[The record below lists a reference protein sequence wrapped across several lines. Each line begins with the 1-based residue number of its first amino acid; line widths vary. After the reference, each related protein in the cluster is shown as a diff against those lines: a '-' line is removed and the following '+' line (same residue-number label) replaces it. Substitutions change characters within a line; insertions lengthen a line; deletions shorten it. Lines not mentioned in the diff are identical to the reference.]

1 MSNSVSVTAEMSAAV
16 WKIEI
21 AVGSIVAE
29 GDVLLLLESM
39 KMEIPVE
46 APSAG
51 VVAKVCVTPE
61 QSVQEGDVLVVIDV
75 SA

>member
-1 MSNSVSVTAEMSAAV
+1 VSNSVSVSAEMSAAV
-16 WKIEI
+16 WKVEI
-21 AVGSIVAE
+21 AVGERVAV
-29 GDVLLLLESM
+29 GDVLVLLESM

-51 VVAKVCVTPE
+51 VVVEVRVVPD
-61 QSVQEGDVLVVIDV
+61 QSVQEGDILVVIDV